1 MTNELWRWS
10 AQDLA
15 NAIRNH
21 EVSSR
26 EAVQSCL
33 DRAQQLNPAF
43 NPLTEIYAGQALR
56 AADAA
61 DAAVLALSLIHI

>member
-10 AQDLA
+10 AVDLA
-15 NAIRNH
+15 QAIRQR

-33 DRAQQLNPAF
+33 QRAAQLNPVF
-43 NPLTEIYAGQALR
+43 NPLTEI
-56 AADAA
+56 
-61 DAAVLALSLIHI
+61 